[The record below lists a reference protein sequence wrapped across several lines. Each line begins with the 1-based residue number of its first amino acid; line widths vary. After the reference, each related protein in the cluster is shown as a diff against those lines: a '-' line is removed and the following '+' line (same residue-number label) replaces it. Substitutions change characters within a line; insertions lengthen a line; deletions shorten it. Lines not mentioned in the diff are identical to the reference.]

1 MIGAGL
7 KTGVIRAMAGTGGV
21 VTVARLAFAATMS
34 SFIFSGL
41 YILGPIGAT
50 TGLGLLFD
58 TLNVRSFM
66 TAQ

>member
-1 MIGAGL
+1 
-7 KTGVIRAMAGTGGV
+7 MAGTGGV
-21 VTVARLAFAATMS
+21 VAAARLVFAATMS